1 MSACLRRWLVVW
13 MLLVAVPLQGIA
25 AVAACGPLHQ
35 RSGDRGKQPVAAVP
49 VIVAEVAAA
58 RGEASDAAAD
68 IGRAAAHSHHGRAHR
83 NANSVGGE
91 EGAPCAEHGFSR
103 DPGPSAVDGPALADG
118 PPALAH
124 GPVLADIHVSATT
137 DGHVSPAVDDHASA
151 DGSPDGSSSCNGCA
165 PCCTGAALTSGFA
178 LPLHAEPGV
187 ADFPSLNDGH
197 LSAPLRALER
207 PPRLSV

>member
-25 AVAACGPLHQ
+25 AVLACGPAHQ
-35 RSGDRGKQPVAAVP
+35 RIGDRGAQPVGAAQATVAEIAAVR
-49 VIVAEVAAA
+49 VT
-58 RGEASDAAAD
+58 ASDAAVDA
-68 IGRAAAHSHHGRAHR
+68 GKAAHAHHGRAHG
-83 NANSVGGE
+83 NSVGGA
-91 EGAPCAEHGFSR
+91 EGSPCADHGFSHDS
-103 DPGPSAVDGPALADG
+103 DPSGVDDPALVDGHASAIVDDHGSATVDGHALANF
-118 PPALAH
+118 
-124 GPVLADIHVSATT
+124 
-137 DGHVSPAVDDHASA
+137 DDHASA

-178 LPLHAEPGV
+178 LPLHAGPGV

-207 PPRLSV
+207 PPRLHV